1 MSTARQNGD
10 AGASVADESGISAAT
25 HPQTDQPGSGS
36 PPSGEI
42 GLRLRVVGGVRW
54 KLVGQVSAQA
64 TSIATGILLA
74 HLLTP
79 HEFGLAGMALV
90 FTGLGGVFSDLALS
104 AALVQRSTLHEVD
117 RSTAFW
123 TNAAAGL
130 LLTLTGV
137 AAAPLVASF
146 FGQGAVAPLF
156 AASSGLFILWSLSAT
171 QAALLTREMNFRSI
185 EVRNVLA
192 GIVGGAVAVTL
203 ALMGAGAWTIV
214 AQSIVTA
221 AVALVLVWRL
231 SAWRPRPTYS
241 FASLRRLGSFSG
253 KTLISQLLSYFTMN
267 VDNILVGRFLGSGS
281 LGIYSVSYNTMF
293 LPVARISL
301 PIQQVLF
308 AAFSRLQREPERL
321 RAAWLRGNQLIS
333 ALNVPAFVGM
343 AIVAPDFVPVV
354 LGHRWHEA
362 VPVLQLLSLAGVA
375 QTLQTLNWSAVQ
387 ALGRPGVMLRL
398 RLFSTPL
405 TLTAFAVGLY
415 WGVVGVAALFA
426 VVRYVITG
434 VSSVVTSRVLR
445 ISLLASWRPE
455 ALVVAL
461 SLMMGVCVWLTRML
475 LVHEGVAPALRLG
488 LLVCEG
494 AVVYIGLMIWRAPDL
509 LRELQ
514 SLMRRR

>member
-1 MSTARQNGD
+1 MSTARQPG
-10 AGASVADESGISAAT
+10 GAAAT
-25 HPQTDQPGSGS
+25 LSQDDHPAAA
-36 PPSGEI
+36 EV
-42 GLRLRVVGGVRW
+42 GLRHRVVGGVRW
-54 KLVGQVSAQA
+54 KIVGQVSAQA
-64 TSIATGILLA
+64 TSVGTGILLA

-130 LLTLTGV
+130 LLTIAGI

-146 FGQGAVAPLF
+146 FGQSSVGPLF
-156 AASSGLFILWSLSAT
+156 AASSGLFVLWAFSAT
-171 QAALLTREMNFRSI
+171 QTALLTREMNFRSI
-185 EVRNVLA
+185 EVRNVVAGLA
-192 GIVGGAVAVTL
+192 GAAVAVTL
-203 ALMGAGAWTIV
+203 ALAGAGAWTIV
-214 AQSIVTA
+214 GQSIVTA
-221 AVALVLVWRL
+221 AAALVLVWRL
-231 SAWRPRPTYS
+231 SAWRPRRMYS

-253 KTLISQLLSYFTMN
+253 KTLVSQLLHYFTMN

-293 LPVARISL
+293 MPVARISL

-308 AAFSRLQREPERL
+308 AAFSKLQHEPERL

-333 ALNVPAFVGM
+333 ALNVPAFIGM

-398 RLFSTPL
+398 RLIWTPL
-405 TLTAFAVGLY
+405 TVAAFAVGLY
-415 WGVVGVAALFA
+415 WGVVGVAGLFA
-426 VVRYVITG
+426 IVRYVITA
-434 VSSVVTSRVLR
+434 VSSIVTARVLR
-445 ISLLASWRPE
+445 LSLVASWRPE

-461 SLMMGVCVWLTRML
+461 SLVMALCVWVTRL
-475 LVHEGVAPALRLG
+475 VLVHENVPAPLRLG

-494 AVVYIGLMIWRAPDL
+494 AAVYIGLLVWRAPDL
-509 LRELQ
+509 LRELR
-514 SLMRRR
+514 SLLHRS